1 MRTEEEFK
9 LMMHLEDR
17 MVATKL
23 TIEEV
28 AEKTGVEL
36 KTLKNIRAG
45 SLSATDM
52 ALALTKCVPVLGAL
66 FC

>member
-45 SLSATDM
+45 NLSATDM
-52 ALALTKCVPVLGAL
+52 AFVLTKCVPVLGDR